1 MADLGVDSAALRYSG
16 GGVRNT
22 AEDMSQRL
30 AAFQSELASYGQ
42 PWGNDDLGSLIGMAY
57 ETVLDVAMDCIT
69 ENLGGL
75 AEDGAGLVGMADSYD
90 AVEQENVAGS
100 QAFDGRLG

>member
-1 MADLGVDSAALRYSG
+1 MADLGVDAAALRHSG
-16 GGVRNT
+16 GGVRT
-22 AEDMSQRL
+22 AAEGMAQRL
-30 AAFQSELASYGQ
+30 AAFQSELAAYGQ

-57 ETVLDVAMDCIT
+57 ETVLEVAMDCIT
-69 ENLGGL
+69 GNLDGL
-75 AEDGAGLVGMADSYD
+75 AEDGAGLVDMADSYD